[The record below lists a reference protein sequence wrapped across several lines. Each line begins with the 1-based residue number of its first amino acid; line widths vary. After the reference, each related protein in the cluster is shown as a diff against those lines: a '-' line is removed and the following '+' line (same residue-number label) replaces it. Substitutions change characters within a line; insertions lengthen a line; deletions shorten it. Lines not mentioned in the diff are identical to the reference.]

1 MDFLSDPW
9 EFEFMRR
16 ALLAGLI
23 VTLATSVVGT
33 FVVLKGLAFLGDAV
47 AHTQL
52 AGAAV
57 ALSAGAGT
65 ILITL
70 GAAAAAVLTA
80 LGVAQLT
87 RHGRLREDTAI
98 GILFAG
104 LFALGIILI
113 SRERNFALDLNT
125 FLVGNILGVANEDLY
140 VMAVL
145 SGVILV
151 GTMFFFA
158 ELRFVAYDPE
168 MAAASGAP
176 VSLVQAGLLVLIA
189 LAAVVAFR
197 LVGVVMARARLAA
210 TAAAAAMLFQQIT
223 RIMLA
228 STGLGF
234 LAVVVGLYASFH
246 ADVAAGPAIVLSSV
260 ALFVV
265 VYAVSP
271 RGLRHRRRGPIA
283 SSDPTLH

>member
-1 MDFLSDPW
+1 
-9 EFEFMRR
+9 
-16 ALLAGLI
+16 
-23 VTLATSVVGT
+23 
-33 FVVLKGLAFLGDAV
+33 
-47 AHTQL
+47 
-52 AGAAV
+52 
-57 ALSAGAGT
+57 
-65 ILITL
+65 
-70 GAAAAAVLTA
+70 
-80 LGVAQLT
+80 
-87 RHGRLREDTAI
+87 
-98 GILFAG
+98 
-104 LFALGIILI
+104 
-113 SRERNFALDLNT
+113 LDLNT

-197 LVGVVMARARLAA
+197 LVGVVMALAMLVA
-210 TAAAAAMLFQQIT
+210 PAAAAAMLFQQIT